1 MELNVHFVTTLE
13 ELLASLAMACSKK
26 YQNINRSDHVTK
38 EAQVAVAAAAAA
50 AQ

>member
-1 MELNVHFVTTLE
+1 
-13 ELLASLAMACSKK
+13 MACSKK

-38 EAQVAVAAAAAA
+38 EAQVAAAAAAA